1 MTGVRDHG
9 SGFPRTVRISIR
21 LDDDP
26 GYRGSVHD
34 DAVARRMGFRAALVP
49 GAFVY
54 GHVSRIAIE
63 AWGIDWSRHG
73 RMEARFRRPVYD
85 GDVLTAAA
93 SALVNTGS
101 EHRATVTL
109 RNQDGEEVAAGWIAM
124 PGKPP
129 RSPPVEDCP
138 VLPLPDPPP
147 AIAPGG
153 MTVGT
158 RLGSRDA
165 VLTWEEF
172 RRSLAAFDERH
183 PLYLDG
189 GLVHSGCLI
198 RRTMADANRSFR
210 FPAPVVF
217 VSGEAQ
223 HFAPVSPGQRLATSG
238 TVTAVYERKGRH
250 YFETE
255 EFLVVDGARVAARFR
270 RTSIYA

>member
-1 MTGVRDHG
+1 MTGVSAHG
-9 SGFPRTVRISIR
+9 SGFPRVLRIPIR

-54 GHVSRIAIE
+54 GHISRLAVD
-63 AWGIDWSRHG
+63 AWGADWLRRG

-85 GDVLTAAA
+85 RDELTAAA
-93 SALVNTGS
+93 SALADTGS
-101 EHRATVTL
+101 ERRATITL
-109 RNQDGEEVAAGWIAM
+109 RNQEGEEVATGWVAM
-124 PGKPP
+124 PLEDPVP
-129 RSPPVEDCP
+129 PPVGDCP
-138 VLPLPDPPP
+138 ILPLPDPPP
-147 AIAPGG
+147 AVAPGG
-153 MTVGT
+153 MAVGT
-158 RLGSRDA
+158 RLGSREA
-165 VLTWEEF
+165 VLTEQEF

-183 PLYLDG
+183 PIYRDG
-189 GLVHSGCLI
+189 GLVHPGCLI
-198 RRTMADANRSFR
+198 RRTMFDANRSFR

-255 EFLVVDGARVAARFR
+255 ELLVVDGTRVAARFS